1 MNAKHLFATAALLA
15 LTAVACSAPVPS
27 PQSVSD
33 WPQFLGP
40 ARNGTSPETGLFE
53 TWTKKGPPVRWSVK
67 VGEGYAGPVV
77 AGKRVVLFHRV
88 GNEEVIEC
96 FDTDKG
102 ESQWKFAYATKYVD
116 RYGKG
121 NGPRATPLISGG
133 KVYTYGAEG
142 MLSCVEL
149 ESGKKVWQ
157 ESLRSSYKMRDNF
170 FGIGTSPLI
179 EGDLLLVNVGAKD
192 AGVVAFNK
200 DTGKEVWKAT
210 DYDASYSSPVA
221 ATIDGVR
228 HVIFF
233 TREGLLSLD
242 PANGKERFSKRW
254 RARMAASVNAAT
266 PLVVGDEIFVTA
278 SYQTGAL
285 LVRAKKDGIEEI
297 WSNDES
303 LSSHY
308 NTPVV
313 RDGFLYGID
322 GRQEEGGRLR
332 CVEWKSGKVRWT
344 KEGFGCASLLLADG
358 HLIALTEEGELVLIE
373 ATPEAYR
380 EKARV
385 GGLAAVCRAPLAL
398 SDGKLYGRDAK
409 QLHCWDLKK

>member
-1 MNAKHLFATAALLA
+1 
-15 LTAVACSAPVPS
+15 
-27 PQSVSD
+27 
-33 WPQFLGP
+33 
-40 ARNGTSPETGLFE
+40 
-53 TWTKKGPPVRWSVK
+53 
-67 VGEGYAGPVV
+67 VV
-77 AGKRVVLFHRV
+77 GKRVVLFHRV
-88 GNEEVIEC
+88 ADEEVIEC

-102 ESQWKFAYATKYVD
+102 QSQWKFAYATKYRD
-116 RYGKG
+116 KYGKG
-121 NGPRATPLISGG
+121 DGPRATPLVAGG
-133 KVYTYGAEG
+133 KVYTYGVDG
-142 MLSCVEL
+142 VLTCVEL
-149 ESGKKVWQ
+149 EGGKKVWQ
-157 ESLRSSYKMRDNF
+157 EALRDRYKMRDNF
-170 FGIGTSPLI
+170 FGVGTSPLV
-179 EGDLLLVNVGAKD
+179 EGELLLVNVGAKN

-200 DTGKEVWKAT
+200 DTGKEVWTAT
-210 DYDASYSSPVA
+210 DDDASYSSPVA

-228 HVIFF
+228 HAIFF
-233 TREGLLSLD
+233 TREGLVSLD
-242 PANGKERFSKRW
+242 PANGKERFRMRW
-254 RARMAASVNAAT
+254 RARMAASVNAAA
-266 PLVVGDEIFVTA
+266 PLVIGDEIFVTA

-285 LVRAKKDGIEEI
+285 LVQAKKDGLKEI

-332 CVEWKSGKVRWT
+332 CVEWKTGKVRWT
-344 KEGFGCASLLLADG
+344 KEDSGCASLLLADG
-358 HLIALTEEGELVLIE
+358 HIIALTEGGDLVLIE

-385 GGLAAVCRAPLAL
+385 GGLAATCRAPLAL

>member
-1 MNAKHLFATAALLA
+1 
-15 LTAVACSAPVPS
+15 
-27 PQSVSD
+27 
-33 WPQFLGP
+33 
-40 ARNGTSPETGLFE
+40 
-53 TWTKKGPPVRWSVK
+53 
-67 VGEGYAGPVV
+67 
-77 AGKRVVLFHRV
+77 VVLFHRV
-88 GNEEVIEC
+88 DDEETIEC

-102 ESQWKFAYATKYVD
+102 QSQWKFAYPTKYD
-116 RYGKG
+116 DKYDKG

-133 KVYTYGAEG
+133 RVYTLGAEG
-142 MLSCVEL
+142 MLTCVEL

-157 ESLRSSYKMRDNF
+157 QSLRDKYKLRANF
-170 FGIGTSPLI
+170 FGIGTSPLV
-179 EGDLLLVNVGAKD
+179 EGDLLLLNVGAKE

-200 DTGKEVWKAT
+200 DSGKEVWKAT
-210 DYDASYSSPVA
+210 DDDASYSSPVA

-254 RARMAASVNAAT
+254 RARIAASVNAAT
-266 PLVVGDEIFVTA
+266 PQVVGNEIFVTA

-285 LVRAKKDGIEEI
+285 LVRAKKDSIEEI
-297 WSNDES
+297 WSNGES

-313 RDGFLYGID
+313 HDGFLFGID
-322 GRQEEGGRLR
+322 GRQESGGRLR
-332 CVEWKSGKVRWT
+332 CVEWKTGKVRWT
-344 KEGFGCASLLLADG
+344 KEDFHCASLLLADG
-358 HLIALTEEGELVLIE
+358 YIIALTELGDLVLIE

-380 EKARV
+380 EKARS
-385 GGLAAVCRAPLAL
+385 GGLAATCRAPLAL

-409 QLHCWDLKK
+409 QLHCWNLKK